1 MLLIE
6 KKVTFGK
13 VLSAGEC
20 TLTDKAFALS
30 FPPFFKYALS
40 FYNTCPDGI
49 AHIID
54 FY

>member
-1 MLLIE
+1 MPLIE
-6 KKVTFGK
+6 KKATFGK
-13 VLSAGEC
+13 ALSSGEC
-20 TLTDKAFALS
+20 TLTDQAFALS
-30 FPPFFKYALS
+30 FPAFFKYVLS